1 MLQGLCTEVDLPQSD
16 HLRRSLLL
24 PIYSL
29 PLRPHP
35 VGEGEAGSPTTTF
48 LDRNRHFLHQGSM
61 DAETNIFIV
70 KVFELLCIYAD
81 RFQSYIP
88 LNFLIGF
95 YVQQVPKLWSFPGHT
110 TAKIDLKI
118 YLRPM
123 RIFLEILLITFFSSW
138 VPP

>member
-48 LDRNRHFLHQGSM
+48 LDRKRHFLHQGSM

-95 YVQQVPKLWSFPGHT
+95 YVQQVPKLWSLPGHT
-110 TAKIDLKI
+110 TAKI
-118 YLRPM
+118 
-123 RIFLEILLITFFSSW
+123 
-138 VPP
+138 